1 MRKIVELQ
9 RKREINFLSMKKLI
23 VIIVISSMIPI
34 LLPMAMNIENK
45 QKRKEVRVAANSN
58 ALNEK
63 VIDSENWRKG
73 IQAEIVGLKENQKAL
88 YEKYNAALKE
98 KERDELIKI
107 DNEIEY
113 NNVKI
118 KVLEYRLNNE
128 IIENEAGWEN
138 RALNNIMDLTKENA
152 AIMKDIEELEVKKN
166 LEKEYNEYKKNFI
179 AEKKVRATEIKKYW
193 TSLEQGK
200 PIMEDETKIKNL
212 NSDEFFKIGIMVF
225 GIIITCIIISDFMK
239 KILVR
244 KYYLK

>member
-9 RKREINFLSMKKLI
+9 RKKEINFLSMKKLI

-73 IQAEIVGLKENQKAL
+73 IQADIVGLKENQKAL

-98 KERDELIKI
+98 RERDELIKI

-152 AIMKDIEELEVKKN
+152 AIMKDIKELEVKKN
-166 LEKEYNEYKKNFI
+166 LDKEYNEYKKNFI
-179 AEKKVRATEIKKYW
+179 AEKK
-193 TSLEQGK
+193 
-200 PIMEDETKIKNL
+200 
-212 NSDEFFKIGIMVF
+212 
-225 GIIITCIIISDFMK
+225 
-239 KILVR
+239 
-244 KYYLK
+244 